1 MNLAMY
7 HAEKSGHEA
16 FEETSEAITPL
27 TQEEKDAR
35 LAECTSRMPSG
46 TADGQ

>member
-16 FEETSEAITPL
+16 FEETSEAIKPL